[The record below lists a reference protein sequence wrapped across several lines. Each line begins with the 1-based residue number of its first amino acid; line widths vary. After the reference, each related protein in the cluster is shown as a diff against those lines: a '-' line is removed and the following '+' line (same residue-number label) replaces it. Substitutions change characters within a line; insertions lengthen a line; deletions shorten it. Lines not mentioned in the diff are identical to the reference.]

1 MYFNYLV
8 NDILQTWEKI
18 WNQSDLSYEKTEKS
32 VIIYF
37 TFRKRIFFIRFNSV
51 IFYCIKLFIVFRRNE
66 YKIEMKAVDYKSP
79 LDEYENLMMLNL
91 MEVIEKKTPILFVW
105 NGYVRR
111 WRPENYCIVC
121 EIISLLYVLTDSF
134 KLRTLKKVM
143 EFQNQLTMIFISVD
157 LLMEL

>member
-1 MYFNYLV
+1 MHFNYLV

-79 LDEYENLMMLNL
+79 LDEYENLMMLNF

-111 WRPENYCIVC
+111 WRPYCIWTC
-121 EIISLLYVLTDSF
+121 MWNYIIIV
-134 KLRTLKKVM
+134 RTNR
-143 EFQNQLTMIFISVD
+143 FF
-157 LLMEL
+157 